1 METVTPEAV
10 RDAVTMLNIRSGKGL
25 SSDNVSLLAL
35 EYTEDFEDEGVTAA
49 EFDFAYRRVRKE
61 ANGYIPNSGRFL
73 EVIRAERARP
83 RDVPQLTDGSEAQL
97 TPEEMARNKRRAQI
111 MIAQLTGKITAKEA
125 DRLIAEVLIY

>member
-1 METVTPEAV
+1 MKTVTLEAV

-25 SSDNVSLLAL
+25 SSANVSLLAL

-49 EFDFAYRRVRKE
+49 EFDLAYRRVRKE

-73 EVIRAERARP
+73 EVIREERARP

-97 TPEEMARNKRRAQI
+97 TPAEIERNKRRI
-111 MIAQLTGKITAKEA
+111 EIINRQLAGKLSASEA
-125 DRLIAEVLIY
+125 ERMMGEEASA

>member
-1 METVTPEAV
+1 MKTVILEAV
-10 RDAVTMLNIRSGKGL
+10 RDAVMMLNIRSGKGL

-97 TPEEMARNKRRAQI
+97 APEEMARNRKRAQI
-111 MIAQLTGKITAKEA
+111 MIDQLAGKITAKDAE
-125 DRLIAEVLIY
+125 LKIAEV

>member
-1 METVTPEAV
+1 MKTVTLEAV

-49 EFDFAYRRVRKE
+49 EFDLAYRRVRKE

-73 EVIRAERARP
+73 EVIREERARP

-97 TPEEMARNKRRAQI
+97 TPAEIERNKRRI
-111 MIAQLTGKITAKEA
+111 EIINRQLAGKLSASEA
-125 DRLIAEVLIY
+125 ERMMDEEASA

>member
-1 METVTPEAV
+1 MEMVMLETV

-73 EVIRAERARP
+73 DVIRAERARP
-83 RDVPQLTDGSEAQL
+83 RDVSQLTDGSEAQL
-97 TPEEMARNKRRAQI
+97 TPEELARNRRRAQV
-111 MIAQLTGKITAKEA
+111 MLDHLAGKISVTEVN
-125 DRLIAEVLIY
+125 RLMAEV

>member
-1 METVTPEAV
+1 MKTVTLEAV
-10 RDAVTMLNIRSGKGL
+10 RDAVTMLNIRSGKRL

-49 EFDFAYRRVRKE
+49 EFDLAYRRVRKE

-73 EVIRAERARP
+73 EVIREERARP

-97 TPEEMARNKRRAQI
+97 TPAEIERNKRRI
-111 MIAQLTGKITAKEA
+111 EIINRQLAGKLSASEA
-125 DRLIAEVLIY
+125 ERMMGEEASA